1 MTPPLVLAV
10 DGGNSKTDLA
20 LVRASGEV
28 LALVRGPQSSPYHLG
43 VDGCLQVLDDLLARA
58 MREAGLPNGRRPVA
72 DIGELLLAGVDF
84 PIEEEEVHTAAAERR
99 LAARITVGNDTFA
112 VLRAGTEKGWGV
124 AVVCGHGIN
133 CIGVGPD
140 GRHARFPAL
149 GTVSGDWGGGGDV
162 GMAAVFAAARSEDGR
177 GQKTVLEQIV
187 PEHFG
192 LRTPTELAEAVHR
205 GDVDLA
211 AEMISE
217 EADVRNAAS
226 VTPLV
231 LGAAP
236 SDPVA
241 AEIVERLADEIVA
254 LVRVALTR
262 LSLLGESVEVLLG
275 GGLFLSGSEILFREV
290 EARLAGVAPLARP
303 QVSDS
308 PPIVGAALLGLDE
321 VGSDAEAQLRVRR
334 ELGDAFDRIGG
345 RGKHRVQG
353 RPGTSRAETTS
364 DTAGRRE

>member
-133 CIGVGPD
+133 CIGVGVA
-140 GRHARFPAL
+140 GVTGCCVIGPAMVDSL
-149 GTVSGDWGGGGDV
+149 WPGSG
-162 GMAAVFAAARSEDGR
+162 
-177 GQKTVLEQIV
+177 I
-187 PEHFG
+187 
-192 LRTPTELAEAVHR
+192 
-205 GDVDLA
+205 
-211 AEMISE
+211 
-217 EADVRNAAS
+217 
-226 VTPLV
+226 
-231 LGAAP
+231 
-236 SDPVA
+236 
-241 AEIVERLADEIVA
+241 
-254 LVRVALTR
+254 
-262 LSLLGESVEVLLG
+262 
-275 GGLFLSGSEILFREV
+275 SGSLDEDCALLSTF
-290 EARLAGVAPLARP
+290 ARP
-303 QVSDS
+303 AGNTDCSHCAR
-308 PPIVGAALLGLDE
+308 I
-321 VGSDAEAQLRVRR
+321 R
-334 ELGDAFDRIGG
+334 FDY
-345 RGKHRVQG
+345 
-353 RPGTSRAETTS
+353 A
-364 DTAGRRE
+364 

>member
-1 MTPPLVLAV
+1 
-10 DGGNSKTDLA
+10 
-20 LVRASGEV
+20 
-28 LALVRGPQSSPYHLG
+28 
-43 VDGCLQVLDDLLARA
+43 
-58 MREAGLPNGRRPVA
+58 
-72 DIGELLLAGVDF
+72 
-84 PIEEEEVHTAAAERR
+84 
-99 LAARITVGNDTFA
+99 
-112 VLRAGTEKGWGV
+112 
-124 AVVCGHGIN
+124 
-133 CIGVGPD
+133 
-140 GRHARFPAL
+140 
-149 GTVSGDWGGGGDV
+149 
-162 GMAAVFAAARSEDGR
+162 MAAVFAAARSEDGR